1 MNRNRRPSSEALWL
15 LGSNL
20 KRLREARGYSQIEL
34 GRRSGVDNNQISKIE
49 QEQGNASLAL
59 LDALA
64 RGLDCSL
71 QTCSCQSENPRARC
85 SVKRKRNTD
94 ILWRIG
100 MNVRRLRKARGYTQV
115 QLARRS
121 GVSKAYVSKVEQE
134 VLNSGIV
141 HLEALAIGLECS
153 LEDLTMRPPEQP
165 EPVPCPGS
173 ILSCCSG
180 R

>member
-1 MNRNRRPSSEALWL
+1 MNRNRRPSSEAIRL

-20 KRLREARGYSQIEL
+20 KRLREALGYSQIEL
-34 GRRSGVDNNQISKIE
+34 GRRSGVN
-49 QEQGNASLAL
+49 
-59 LDALA
+59 
-64 RGLDCSL
+64 
-71 QTCSCQSENPRARC
+71 
-85 SVKRKRNTD
+85 VKRKRNTD

-153 LEDLTMRPPEQP
+153 LEDLTMRPPQQP

-173 ILSCCSG
+173 S
-180 R
+180 